1 MNYYQW
7 NEKLFNYFFG
17 PEKAY
22 KDVMLYANDQILSKI
37 YDGEGSAFD
46 DFINAINEFSTISST
61 VEVADKAYIIFKEWK
76 DSEESGFPPYIAY
89 LFLFVLAGGVEDINI
104 APNAYYPRLWKL
116 ITGNSK
122 DGMPHNFSRMEEL
135 WGDLQ
140 SWTCVR
146 QADKFGLFKTH
157 IRGRRRHVGL
167 PLFQTLCSNEELENL
182 PILFHNANL
191 DSSDIPV
198 PEVLMD
204 IVLEYGDN
212 IFKNRT
218 LQILRSETEGGFA
231 FKQAM
236 SSLISDTLAE
246 WDETFPDNDSGKTTN
261 PSGTVQPGLRI
272 CFHVDE
278 VAKTANTYL
287 RFKSKK
293 LLPEDGL
300 YIADKNGKG
309 GYKVYPSTNG
319 WSSPITYLGEEEE
332 EVPVPATILDWETGA
347 ELMGDDNKWI
357 FRLKGEQ
364 TRVFREG
371 VDDLRDW
378 VEVHRIDKGEKYYI
392 ASCEGNIDILKSWG
406 PGACGDFHELG
417 YRGLPSGWTLFACT
431 NIKASCPQIPVLTLS
446 SEAIIKLQGGMKAKI
461 RNFYYKFAKPKV
473 IVENGDGNEIIKVN
487 GVAANRINKSS
498 EWEIPD
504 SQLEKQAIIELFKGN
519 ESIGVKVIHFES
531 NETLPEFKNTPYRN
545 AVGKL
550 VYENNPNPLAQGAIV
565 LNFNLDSV
573 WEGKLPYYL
582 SSHIILLGSIPG
594 QIITV
599 QDSISELPWQPVWL
613 LARIGPKMWNA
624 IYCANA
630 IVKPDSGNLTYFHES
645 KKKIKN
651 WKEAIYIRRK
661 QTIPPTLG
669 ILAELWND
677 YIEVAKNV
685 K

>member
-17 PEKAY
+17 SEKAY
-22 KDVMLYANDQILSKI
+22 KDVMLYANDPILSKI

-61 VEVADKAYIIFKEWK
+61 IEVADKAYIVFKEWK
-76 DSEESGFPPYIAY
+76 DSGEVGIPPYIAY

-116 ITGNSK
+116 ITGYSK
-122 DGMPHNFSRMEEL
+122 DGMPHNFSRMEKL
-135 WGDLQ
+135 WGDLEN
-140 SWTCVR
+140 WTCVKH
-146 QADKFGLFKTH
+146 AGKFGLFKIH

-191 DSSDIPV
+191 DPSDIPV

-218 LQILRSETEGGFA
+218 LQILRSETEEGFA
-231 FKQAM
+231 FRQAM
-236 SSLISDTLAE
+236 SSLISDILAE
-246 WDETFPDNDSGKTTN
+246 WDETFPENDVGKTTSA
-261 PSGTVQPGLRI
+261 SGIVQPGLRI
-272 CFHVDE
+272 CLHVDG
-278 VAKTANTYL
+278 VAKTANTYI

-300 YIADKNGKG
+300 YIADNNGRG
-309 GYKVYPSTNG
+309 NYKVYQGTNG
-319 WSSPITYLGEEEE
+319 WSSPITYLDED

-347 ELMGDDNKWI
+347 ELKGNGNKWI

-371 VDDLRDW
+371 VDDLKDW
-378 VEVHRIDKGEKYYI
+378 VEVHRIEKGEKYHI
-392 ASCEGNIDILKSWG
+392 ASCKGNIDILKSWG
-406 PGACGDFHELG
+406 PGACGDFHELV
-417 YRGLPSGWTLFACT
+417 YRGLPSGWDLFACA

-487 GVAANRINKSS
+487 GVEANRTDKFS

-504 SQLEKQAIIELFKGN
+504 SELEEKAVIELFKDN
-519 ESIGVKVIHFES
+519 ESIGVKIIHFEA
-531 NETLPEFKNTPYRN
+531 NERLPEFKNTPYRN
-545 AVGKL
+545 AAGKL
-550 VYENNPNPLAQGAIV
+550 VYENNMDPLAQGAIV

-573 WEGKLPYYL
+573 WGGKLPYYL
-582 SSHIILLGSIPG
+582 SSHIILLGPVLG

-599 QDSISELPWQPVWL
+599 QDNISELPWQPVWL
-613 LARIGPKMWNA
+613 LARIRPKMWNA

-630 IVKPDSGNLTYFHES
+630 IVKPDLGNLTYFPET
-645 KKKIKN
+645 KKNIKA
-651 WKEAIYIRRK
+651 WKEAIYVKRK
-661 QTIPPTLG
+661 QIIPPALG
-669 ILAELWND
+669 VLAELWNE
-677 YIEVAKNV
+677 YMEAARNAK
-685 K
+685 